1 MKEIAVLMA
10 AGLGSR
16 MRPLTDRIAKPL
28 VEVKGVPLIETVLVA
43 LQERGVAEIYVVVGY
58 KKEQFEY
65 LTTKYS
71 NLHLI
76 ENKVYQTKNNVSS
89 IAAAADVMGT
99 ADCFVCEADLF
110 IPKASL
116 LCRPLERS
124 GYFGKMVQGVSDD
137 WVFDFDGEKITSIH
151 KCGTDCYNMVG
162 VSFFKQEDAAKIAKA
177 CKIAVD
183 NPADYQLFWDDVV
196 NRMVNDINLT
206 IHEVNNDEIVECD
219 TVEDLEKLQ

>member
-28 VEVKGVPLIETVLVA
+28 VEVRGTPLIETVLAA
-43 LQERGVAEIYVVVGY
+43 LTKRGVSEIYVVVGY

-65 LTTKYS
+65 LTKKYS
-71 NLHLI
+71 KLHLI
-76 ENKVYQTKNNVSS
+76 ENKVYLTKNNVSS

-110 IPKASL
+110 VPDSSL
-116 LCRPLERS
+116 LCRPIEKS
-124 GYFGKMVQGVSDD
+124 GYFGKMVKGESDD
-137 WVFDFDGEKITSIH
+137 WVFDFNGEKITGVH
-151 KCGTDCYNMVG
+151 KYGTDCYNMVG
-162 VSFFKQEDAAKIAKA
+162 VSFFKQDDAAKIAAA
-177 CKIAVD
+177 CKIAAE
-183 NPADYQLFWDDVV
+183 NEADYQLFWDDIV
-196 NRMVNDINLT
+196 NRMTDELDLT
-206 IHEVNNDEIVECD
+206 IHEVQPGEIVECD